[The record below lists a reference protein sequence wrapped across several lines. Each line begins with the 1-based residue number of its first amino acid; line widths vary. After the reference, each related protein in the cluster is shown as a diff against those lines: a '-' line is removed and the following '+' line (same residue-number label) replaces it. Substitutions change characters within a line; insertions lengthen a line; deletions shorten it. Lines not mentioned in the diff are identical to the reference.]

1 MKPDNALLPREAIL
15 EYQEIYKKEFGQE
28 ISYDDA
34 REQGTK
40 LLRLFGL
47 IYRPIPK
54 SWLVQPQN
62 KNNKRRKERSNEA
75 GKYR

>member
-1 MKPDNALLPREAIL
+1 MKTDNALLPREAIL
-15 EYQEIYKKEFGQE
+15 EYQEIYKKEFGHD

-47 IYRPIPK
+47 IYKPIPK
-54 SWLVQPQN
+54 SWLVPQKKQN
-62 KNNKRRKERSNEA
+62 KKRIKHKRV
-75 GKYR
+75 

>member
-1 MKPDNALLPREAIL
+1 MAGLSREAIL

-40 LLRLFGL
+40 LLRLFNL
-47 IYRPIPK
+47 IYKPIPK
-54 SWLVQPQN
+54 SWLVQPQKKQN
-62 KNNKRRKERSNEA
+62 KKRRRDK
-75 GKYR
+75 KL